1 MRVLQALVIFMG
13 VLIVAGVAVV
23 AVTIVGRMS
32 PSALPSPSSVLREP
46 PGTHIASATA
56 NGRQLVV
63 VLQGGGPD
71 RIAIVDL
78 ATGKTTGHVALA
90 Q

>member
-1 MRVLQALVIFMG
+1 MRVLQALVIVMG
-13 VLIVAGVAVV
+13 VLIVVGVAVV
-23 AVTIVGRMS
+23 AVTIVGRI
-32 PSALPSPSSVLREP
+32 SAAPHGEAAGVLHEP
-46 PGTHIASATA
+46 PGTHIAAASA

-71 RIAIVDL
+71 RVAVVDL
-78 ATGKTTGHVALA
+78 VTGKTTGHFSLA